1 MKRFTLVLFLAA
13 AFGMAFLPESS
24 ACTSAIIS
32 GRLTP
37 DGRPLLWKHR
47 DTQELNNRVD
57 YISRNKNVKYA
68 FITVVN
74 ASREEGETS
83 IGDN

>member
-1 MKRFTLVLFLAA
+1 MKRLTLIIAFMALA
-13 AFGMAFLPESS
+13 GAFLTEDCR

-47 DTQELNNRVD
+47 DTDELNNRVD
-57 YISRNKNVKYA
+57 YIARSKSVKYA
-68 FITVVN
+68 FISAVRFEK
-74 ASREEGETS
+74 SS
-83 IGDN
+83 H